1 MNQGHQDGG
10 LFASID
16 FTEEKHLKNNG
27 KEPASPNNM
36 FAVRI
41 AHPNAFGTLQ
51 VPKRLYSLT
60 KHPPANKTNPEI
72 SLMPY
77 FK

>member
-1 MNQGHQDGG
+1 MWLDW
-10 LFASID
+10 D
-16 FTEEKHLKNNG
+16 WKTC
-27 KEPASPNNM
+27 SPKRAIADACFEGAECSQPQVTLALSPTSPIQM
-36 FAVRI
+36 FRTSQS
-41 AHPNAFGTLQ
+41 PGTLR
-51 VPKRLYSLT
+51 P